1 MDLVLQLLTGFGP
14 AILVAVAVTASLTGS
29 RGHDYERWSW
39 PVAILLLGVPVA
51 VASFLEMRSAQEP
64 QTVAQAD
71 VASTQAPALQTARPA
86 LQTARPERRQVQA
99 AAQPGYRETVQL
111 AYAQP
116 RQTVRPHIE
125 HMRNGNRM
133 VYGRPAGG
141 FIVRTSIG
149 PMRIAQNKF
158 QPISTWAPS
167 TRIPP
172 NTLSCTGFTRDAEG
186 YWEAGDG
193 TLPFNVG
200 DETNVT
206 VRSQGPI
213 GPGWMTV
220 GDGDLYTILNA
231 RCGKKQ
237 SGN

>member
-1 MDLVLQLLTGFGP
+1 MDLVLQLLAGFGP
-14 AILVAVAVTASLTGS
+14 AVLVAVAIAASFMGA

-39 PVAILLLGVPVA
+39 PVIILLLGVPVA
-51 VASFLEMRSAQEP
+51 VASYLEMRNAQEP
-64 QTVAQAD
+64 QAVAHAD
-71 VASTQAPALQTARPA
+71 VATAQAPALR
-86 LQTARPERRQVQA
+86 TARPEHRHDQA

-116 RQTVRPHIE
+116 HETLRPHLE
-125 HMRNGNRM
+125 RTRSGNRI
-133 VYGRPAGG
+133 VYARTGQRPGGG
-141 FIVRTSIG
+141 FIVRTNIA
-149 PMRIAQNKF
+149 PMRVTQNKF

-167 TRIPP
+167 TRIPS

-186 YWEAGDG
+186 YWEAGDN
-193 TLPFNVG
+193 TLPFSVG
-200 DETNVT
+200 DEANII

-220 GDGDLYTILNA
+220 GDGDLYMILNA

-237 SGN
+237 DGG